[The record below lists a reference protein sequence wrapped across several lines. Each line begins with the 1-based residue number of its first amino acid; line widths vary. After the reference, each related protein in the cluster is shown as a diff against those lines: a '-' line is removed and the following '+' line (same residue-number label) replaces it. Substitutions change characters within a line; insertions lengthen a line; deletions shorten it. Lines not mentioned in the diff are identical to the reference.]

1 MTGKFALRA
10 RLLAVLALAAA
21 AILAAPPARA
31 QSQGQQGNQ
40 PGPHFVLRAYYLA
53 DKFSSNSSESRLAVD
68 TFTTVTYHGKP
79 GGGLDFEYLPIV
91 WLGIDFAASQNHIQA
106 DEVVRTPV
114 GPPFETKGNI
124 QVRPFTVGVFA
135 HPFHWERVDLYVG
148 PFVGVVNM
156 TGSFRPA
163 ETRFGFG
170 SALGLD
176 FQLGSSGLAVS
187 ALGRILSN
195 RFSDQLR
202 NASHYRNSYLFG
214 GGLSYR
220 W

>member
-21 AILAAPPARA
+21 AVLAARPARA
-31 QSQGQQGNQ
+31 QSQGQQ
-40 PGPHFVLRAYYLA
+40 PGPHFVLRAYYLG
-53 DKFSSNSSESRLAVD
+53 DKFSSNGKESRLGVD
-68 TFTTVTYHGKP
+68 NTFTTVTYHGKP

-106 DEVVRTPV
+106 DEVTFIPNRPPV
-114 GPPFETKGNI
+114 ETKGNI

-135 HPFHWERVDLYVG
+135 HPFHWEPVDLYLG

-156 TGSFRPA
+156 TGNFRPA

-176 FQLGSSGLAVS
+176 FRLGSSGLAVS
-187 ALGRILSN
+187 ALGRIVSN

>member
-1 MTGKFALRA
+1 MTGKFPLRTW
-10 RLLAVLALAAA
+10 RFAVLALAAA
-21 AILAAPPARA
+21 ATLAPRPARA
-31 QSQGQQGNQ
+31 QSQGQQ
-40 PGPHFVLRAYYLA
+40 PGPYFVLRAYYLA
-53 DKFSSNSSESRLAVD
+53 DKFPSHSGESRLGVD
-68 TFTTVTYHGKP
+68 SFTTVTYDGKP
-79 GGGLDFEYLPIV
+79 GGGFDFEFLPIV
-91 WLGIDFAASQNHIQA
+91 WLGIDFAASQTHIQG
-106 DEVVRTPV
+106 DEVTRTPV
-114 GPPFETKGNI
+114 GAVFETKGNI

-135 HPFHWERVDLYVG
+135 HPFYWEHLDLYLG
-148 PFVGVVNM
+148 PYIGVVNM

-176 FQLGSSGLAVS
+176 FRLGSSGLAVS
-187 ALGRILSN
+187 AVGRILSN

-202 NASHYRNSYLFG
+202 NASHYRNNYLFG